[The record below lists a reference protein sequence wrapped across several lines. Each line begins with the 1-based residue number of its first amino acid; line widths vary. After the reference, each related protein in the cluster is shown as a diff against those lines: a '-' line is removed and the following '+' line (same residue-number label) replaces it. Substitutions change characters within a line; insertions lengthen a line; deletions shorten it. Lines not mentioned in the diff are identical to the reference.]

1 MAEPPDLWQGLPANR
16 ILAGTD
22 TQLNPVPAAD
32 MEALDFFG
40 LGAKPKYGMQPG
52 MAPALAGGQA
62 PVDFTLLQKLFG
74 GTLGDG
80 TKTMGAVAPI
90 LQGVGALGNV
100 WMGMQNYGLAKDS
113 LKEGKRQFNM
123 NYGAQRDSTN
133 TLMEDRQKA
142 RYASN
147 PNFYEP
153 PTPYME
159 KNRIR

>member
-1 MAEPPDLWQGLPANR
+1 MAGPLDLWQGLSANR
-16 ILAGTD
+16 LFAGAD
-22 TQLNPVPAAD
+22 TQLNPAPAAD

-40 LGAKPKYGMQPG
+40 LGAKPSYGIQPG
-52 MAPALAGGQA
+52 MAPALTGGQA

-74 GTLGDG
+74 GALGDG

-133 TLMEDRQKA
+133 TLMEDRQNA
-142 RYASN
+142 RVASN
-147 PNFYEP
+147 PNFYES
-153 PTPYME
+153 TATYMD

>member
-1 MAEPPDLWQGLPANR
+1 
-16 ILAGTD
+16 
-22 TQLNPVPAAD
+22 

-74 GTLGDG
+74 GALADG

-90 LQGVGALGNV
+90 LQGAGALGNV
-100 WMGMQNYGLAKDS
+100 WMGMKNYGLAKDS

-133 TLMEDRQKA
+133 TFMEDRQKT

-147 PNFYEP
+147 PNFYES
-153 PTPYME
+153 PTTYME